1 VGRARGRGSQRAR
14 SQPDEAGNAAQV
26 LSSQRLI
33 TTCYHATVTL
43 QKAHVAARIKSARAD
58 KGWKQKHLAAQ
69 VKVEP
74 ITVSRWERGATTP
87 DFNALTLIAE
97 ATGKPLTYFLGEE
110 ESAGEPPLVDAVK
123 RLEAAAERI
132 ATEGNPIADAVAE
145 LRAELARLR

>member
-1 VGRARGRGSQRAR
+1 VVNTRKA
-14 SQPDEAGNAAQV
+14 EV
-26 LSSQRLI
+26 
-33 TTCYHATVTL
+33 AT
-43 QKAHVAARIKSARAD
+43 RIKSARAA

-97 ATGKPLTYFLGEE
+97 ATGKPLSYFLGEE
-110 ESAGEPPLVDAVK
+110 APPVQEPRLAEAVE

-132 ATEGNPIADAVAE
+132 ASEGERIATALAE